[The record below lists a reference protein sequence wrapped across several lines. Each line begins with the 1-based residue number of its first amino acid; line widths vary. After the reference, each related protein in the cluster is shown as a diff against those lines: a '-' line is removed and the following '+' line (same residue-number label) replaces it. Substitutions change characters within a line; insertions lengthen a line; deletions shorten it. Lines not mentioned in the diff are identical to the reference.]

1 MEIRTGAAQCLTVNT
16 GKDTNITVSN
26 GKHGSHFARFVG
38 YVVRVVQN
46 LVVVLH
52 ALVYVVVNAMLR
64 KFTDK
69 AINPG
74 VGDNVDIFRVTVSPH
89 NRVNI
94 AQNLG
99 RHLGWNL
106 YHVARLRVIKQRFE
120 HLRFVCLQCGNG
132 SDVQFVRQSP
142 ARLFHFAQKVVFVGN
157 LVVHVGGGNHCKAN
171 GISRPNN
178 RYQCGRIFI
187 VSDNART
194 DIANLY
200 IAVVIDNGYLY
211 RVTNRRKRTVTQ
223 IGVND

>member
-26 GKHGSHFARFVG
+26 GKHGSHFVRFVG

-74 VGDNVDIFRVTVSPH
+74 ICDKVDIFRVTIRPH
-89 NRVNI
+89 DWVNV

-99 RHLGWNL
+99 CHLGWHL
-106 YHVARLRVIKQRFE
+106 YNVPGLRVIEQCFE
-120 HLRFVCLQCGNG
+120 YLRFVRLQCGNG

-157 LVVHVGGGNHCKAN
+157 FVVHVGGGNHCKAN

-211 RVTNRRKRTVTQ
+211 RVTNGRKRTVTQ